1 MRPTEQL
8 KEEHEG
14 ILLMLKILGK
24 ICSRLDNQEKVD
36 PVHLERIMEFFR
48 IFADKCHHGKEE
60 EILFPEMEKYGIPKE
75 NGPIGVMIFE
85 HNQGRTYVKEMSDAV
100 QRYQKGDSS
109 ASLEFI
115 NNARNYIT
123 LLSQHI
129 NKENDILFPMG
140 EKVIPEIRK
149 RELKEAFEKVEDEKI
164 GVGTHEAFHN
174 LLHQLMEVYK

>member
-1 MRPTEQL
+1 
-8 KEEHEG
+8 
-14 ILLMLKILGK
+14 
-24 ICSRLDNQEKVD
+24 
-36 PVHLERIMEFFR
+36 
-48 IFADKCHHGKEE
+48 
-60 EILFPEMEKYGIPKE
+60 MEKYGIPKE

-149 RELKEAFEKVEDEKI
+149 RELKEAFEKVEDEKLELVPMRHFI
-164 GVGTHEAFHN
+164 ISCIN
-174 LLHQLMEVYK
+174 